1 MTLGQGDNLSLT
13 RQAGHA
19 GLASITVGLGWD
31 ARLTTGE
38 PFDLD
43 ASALVC
49 RANGTVLSDLHF
61 VFYNNT
67 QTPDGTVRH
76 LGDNR
81 TGQGHDDDE
90 QLEVQ
95 VMAMRPEVASV
106 VFVVSIHDPQMS
118 EQNFGQVR
126 SAYIRVRN
134 DADGQELARFDLS
147 EDASTDTAVL
157 FGEVYRAGSEWKF
170 RAIGEGSQ
178 LGLGELA
185 RDRGVNV

>member
-1 MTLGQGDNLSLT
+1 MMLRQGDSMSLT

-19 GLASITVGLGWD
+19 GLASVTVGLGWD
-31 ARLTTGE
+31 ARMTTGE

-49 RANGTVLSDLHF
+49 RADGTVLSDLHF
-61 VFYNNT
+61 VFYNNP
-67 QTPDGTVRH
+67 QTPDGTVQH

-81 TGQGHDDDE
+81 TGQGHHDDE
-90 QLEVQ
+90 QIEVQ
-95 VMAMRPEVASV
+95 LLAMRPDVASV
-106 VFVVSIHDPQMS
+106 AFIVSIHEPQARQ
-118 EQNFGQVR
+118 QNFGQVR
-126 SAYIRVRN
+126 SAYIRVVN

-147 EDASTDTAVL
+147 EDASTNTAVL

-170 RAIGEGSQ
+170 RAIGAGSGQ
-178 LGLGELA
+178 GLGELA